1 MTAATHT
8 DVITEL
14 GALALSRAIHARQLS
29 CREVMQAYLTRIQRL
44 NPACNAII
52 SLQADDDLLRQAD
65 IRDAELAAGHSRGV
79 LHGVPQAIK
88 DTAQAAGLPCTW
100 GSPLKAHDIAAQD
113 SLYVARM
120 KAAGCIVIGKTNVP
134 ELALGSNTF
143 NPLYGATPN
152 AWDASR
158 TAGGSSG
165 GAAVALA
172 QRLLPVADGSD
183 FMGSLRNPAG
193 WNHVFGMRP
202 SQGRVLMWPRVDQ
215 WLAQLSIEG
224 PMGRSVR
231 DLALL
236 LQVQAGFDARVPLS
250 LHTEVSGFVPDDQA
264 SNDGLRG
271 IRIGW
276 LGDLQGHLATE
287 AGVLATCESALARC
301 TVAGAHV
308 EPLALG
314 FSTDEIWQAWLVWRA
329 TLVAST
335 VDGLLALRRDA
346 RQHIKADALWE
357 HACAQ
362 TLHVGD
368 LSRASAVRTAFHAH
382 LLTLFER
389 FDVLALPTAQTW
401 PFDLQTQ
408 WPHEIAGRTM
418 DTYHRWMEVSLY
430 ATFAGLPAISVPA
443 GFHANGRWAMG
454 LQLIG
459 RPQADAALLRMAAGY
474 EAAAGELLSH
484 RPPLPTPAAARP

>member
-1 MTAATHT
+1 
-8 DVITEL
+8 VL
-14 GALALSRAIHARQLS
+14 
-29 CREVMQAYLTRIQRL
+29 
-44 NPACNAII
+44 
-52 SLQADDDLLRQAD
+52 
-65 IRDAELAAGHSRGV
+65 DAELARGHSRGP
-79 LHGVPQAIK
+79 LHGIPQAIK

-100 GSPLKAHDIAAQD
+100 GSPLKANDVATQD

-202 SQGRVLMWPRVDQ
+202 SFGRVPMWPRTDQ
-215 WLAQLSIEG
+215 WLAQLSTEG
-224 PMGRSVR
+224 PMGRNVR

-236 LQVQAGFDARVPLS
+236 LQVQAGYDARVPLS
-250 LHTEVSGFVPDDQA
+250 LHNEVTGFVPDDQA
-264 SNDGLRG
+264 SDDGLRG
-271 IRIGW
+271 VRIGW
-276 LGDLQGHLATE
+276 LADLQSHLAME
-287 AGVLATCESALARC
+287 DGVLATCESALARC
-301 TVAGAHV
+301 ASAGALI

-314 FSTDEIWQAWLVWRA
+314 FSADELWQAWLVWRA
-329 TLVAST
+329 TLVATT
-335 VDGLLALRRDA
+335 VDALLKLRPDA
-346 RQHIKADALWE
+346 RAHIKADALWE
-357 HACAQ
+357 HTCAQ

-368 LSRASAVRTAFHAH
+368 LTRASAVRTAFHEH
-382 LLTLFER
+382 LLGLFER
-389 FDVLALPTAQTW
+389 FDVLALPSAQTW
-401 PFDLQTQ
+401 PFALNVE
-408 WPHEIAGRTM
+408 WPKQIAGRTM

-459 RPQADAALLRMAAGY
+459 KPQGDAALLRAAAGY
-474 EAAAGELLSH
+474 EAAASDLLLR
-484 RPPLPTPAAARP
+484 RPPAPAG